1 MTLKFYGRPW
11 KTIGHLFYTHSSF
24 MHHFTIFHPL
34 NHPKLP
40 SIHWISPLASASLCP
55 PIVDRHSATL
65 PPYYQCTL
73 HKLREEMVKYSPVSI
88 ISLSLI
94 RMPASDNP
102 YKSLRAIPY
111 LKYRVILLIPPSGC
125 ISAGWGMA
133 WGLLRQQAINQ
144 PGPGFIATG
153 FSKIPWHFPDSIHIS
168 LTKRNNKSVNDRF

>member
-1 MTLKFYGRPW
+1 MYFLPYFKVNQHDATLLYSLPNHILS
-11 KTIGHLFYTHSSF
+11 TNLHHL
-24 MHHFTIFHPL
+24 
-34 NHPKLP
+34 
-40 SIHWISPLASASLCP
+40 P
-55 PIVDRHSATL
+55 PIKSPQAVKHTLDITVSISLIMSTYRWQAQCDLAAL

-111 LKYRVILLIPPSGC
+111 LKYHVILLIPPSGC

-144 PGPGFIATG
+144 PGL
-153 FSKIPWHFPDSIHIS
+153 S
-168 LTKRNNKSVNDRF
+168 